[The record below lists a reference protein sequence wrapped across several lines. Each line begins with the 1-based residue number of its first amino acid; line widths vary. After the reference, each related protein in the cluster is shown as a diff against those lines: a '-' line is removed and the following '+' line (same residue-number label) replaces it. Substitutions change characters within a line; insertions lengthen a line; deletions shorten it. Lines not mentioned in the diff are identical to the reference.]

1 VLLVIAAPFI
11 GGTEMNY
18 ANIKTFN
25 TENGEGIRLSLFVSG
40 CTNCCEG
47 CFNKETWDFSYG
59 KPFTE
64 ETINSIVDELKKPF
78 YDGLTILGGEPFEI
92 CNQSEV
98 LKLIERVKKE
108 IPERNIWMYTGFTY
122 NVDLIPGGRR
132 YIPDVTDKILNSID
146 VLVDGKFILEEKDLK
161 LNFRGSKNQRIILME
176 ETRRSNEIVLS
187 PLNN

>member
-1 VLLVIAAPFI
+1 
-11 GGTEMNY
+11 MNY

-40 CTNCCEG
+40 CTNCCAG

-64 ETINSIVDELKKPF
+64 ETINSLVDELKKPF

-92 CNQSEV
+92 CNQSVV
-98 LKLIERVKKE
+98 LKLIERVKKK